1 MATYTNKL
9 RESLLLHFLLLPLSW
24 EGSLQFLYLT
34 MREASWHLQAGLP
47 LRKKGKIFKRNK
59 RKAMS
64 QPLESRR
71 I

>member
-9 RESLLLHFLLLPLSW
+9 RESLLLHFLLLPLTW
-24 EGSLQFLYLT
+24 EGSPRFLRLT

-47 LRKKGKIFKRNK
+47 LRKNGKMLKRNK

-64 QPLESRR
+64 QPLESRG